1 MAACCRSGL
10 LWLQLWLRLRLRF
23 RFRFYLRIWFWLQL
37 WLQLPCL
44 ARSLRG
50 VSPML

>member
-1 MAACCRSGL
+1 MAARCRSGL